1 MKDTRRA
8 FILAAGSTAAAM
20 SLPQEVVRAADDAGR
35 DGKESRRADAT
46 EVVKFQSASY
56 SDVRQ
61 IVAREAP
68 ASTVTVS
75 ATLSFPDRAEERYP
89 ALVIAHT
96 IGGYQD
102 VNEGWHSLEF
112 RKAGFAT
119 LTYDSFSARGISE
132 RAVINAGVGPLAWAV
147 VDAFMALRLLARHPK
162 IDPGRIAIVGF
173 SLGGEVA
180 HLTAFEWLRSIFG
193 SEQPRFAAHVA
204 YYPAG
209 VYGTVGNEHS
219 YTDAPVLMLLGEKDD
234 NLPVAKIED
243 YLSYAKVAGRPAP
256 IEVVVYP
263 GALHAWTV
271 SRLGAAR
278 FYPQYGS
285 TRRCP
290 LILLGS
296 DKPAFLIDGQ
306 ARPFDENSMRKCLTD
321 GQGYSMAYDASI
333 RAKSTSDSVQFLERN
348 LLQ

>member
-1 MKDTRRA
+1 MKDTRGSRMRRRD
-8 FILAAGSTAAAM
+8 FITGLGAALTPSIAH
-20 SLPQEVVRAADDAGR
+20 SQP
-35 DGKESRRADAT
+35 SNAT

-56 SDVRQ
+56 TDFRQ
-61 IVAREAP
+61 LVAREAP
-68 ASTVTVS
+68 TSAVTVS
-75 ATLSFPDRAEERYP
+75 ATLSFPDRAQERYP

-96 IGGYQD
+96 IGGYLD

-193 SEQPRFAAHVA
+193 SEQRRFAAHVA

-209 VYGTVGNEHS
+209 VYGTVANVRA
-219 YTDAPVLMLLGEKDD
+219 YTGAPILMLLGEKDD

-263 GALHAWTV
+263 SAHHAWTV
-271 SRLGAAR
+271 SSLGAPR

-290 LILLGS
+290 LILQGS
-296 DKPAFLIDGQ
+296 DRPAFLIDGQ
-306 ARPFDENSMRKCLTD
+306 AKPLDTDFVRKCLGE

-333 RAKSTSDSVQFLERN
+333 RAKSTSDTVQFLERH
-348 LLQ
+348 LRQ

>member
-1 MKDTRRA
+1 MRRRD
-8 FILAAGSTAAAM
+8 FITGLGAALTPSIAH
-20 SLPQEVVRAADDAGR
+20 SQP
-35 DGKESRRADAT
+35 SNAT

-56 SDVRQ
+56 TDFRQ
-61 IVAREAP
+61 LVAREAP
-68 ASTVTVS
+68 TSAVTVS
-75 ATLSFPDRAEERYP
+75 ATLSFPDRAQERYP

-96 IGGYQD
+96 IGGYLD

-193 SEQPRFAAHVA
+193 SEQRRFAAHVA

-209 VYGTVGNEHS
+209 VYGTVANVRA
-219 YTDAPVLMLLGEKDD
+219 YTGAPILMLLGEKDD
-234 NLPVAKIED
+234 NAGCQDRRLFELCESRWKTCTNRGRG
-243 YLSYAKVAGRPAP
+243 LSERAPCLDSFQSGRSSF
-256 IEVVVYP
+256 
-263 GALHAWTV
+263 LSTV
-271 SRLGAAR
+271 R
-278 FYPQYGS
+278 QYS
-285 TRRCP
+285 TMP
-290 LILLGS
+290 L
-296 DKPAFLIDGQ
+296 D
-306 ARPFDENSMRKCLTD
+306 LT
-321 GQGYSMAYDASI
+321 GI
-333 RAKSTSDSVQFLERN
+333 R
-348 LLQ
+348 

>member
-1 MKDTRRA
+1 MKDTRGSRMRRRD
-8 FILAAGSTAAAM
+8 FIAGLGAALTPS
-20 SLPQEVVRAADDAGR
+20 VVH
-35 DGKESRRADAT
+35 SQPSDAT
-46 EVVKFQSASY
+46 EIVKFQSASY
-56 SDVRQ
+56 TDIRQLVVR
-61 IVAREAP
+61 ETP
-68 ASTVTVS
+68 TSTVTVS
-75 ATLSFPDRAEERYP
+75 ATLSFPDRVQERYP

-119 LTYDSFSARGISE
+119 LTYDSFSARGMSE

-147 VDAFMALRLLARHPK
+147 VDAFMALRLLARQPK

-193 SEQPRFAAHVA
+193 SEQRRFAAHVA

-209 VYGTVGNEHS
+209 VYGTVANEHA
-219 YTDAPVLMLLGEKDD
+219 YTGAPILMLLGEKDD
-234 NLPVAKIED
+234 NLPIAKIED
-243 YLSYAKVAGRPAP
+243 YLSYAKAVGREAP

-263 GALHAWTV
+263 GARHAWTV
-271 SRLGAAR
+271 SSLGAPR

-290 LILLGS
+290 LILQGS

-306 ARPFDENSMRKCLTD
+306 AKPFGADFMRKCLGE

-333 RAKSTSDSVQFLERN
+333 RAKSTSDTVQFLERN